1 MRLTTESL
9 NLKAK
14 SLYVTLNFIVF
25 IPSRSIRS
33 VKCWQ
38 IFPELEFIQSN
49 SKRLRQSSFLHAA
62 PHYLNSAWNRLKLKG
77 LYIVLFCRP
86 RQGFLFRR
94 HRRRSKVSWSNN
106 QQTRLQVVPHFSSE
120 IVERAKRERSWESLS
135 LSPPRV
141 AFSRVG
147 CFSCA
152 LAFRSLYYP
161 WGQMGDYS

>member
-49 SKRLRQSSFLHAA
+49 SKRSRQSSFLHAA
-62 PHYLNSAWNRLKLKG
+62 PHHLNSAWNRLKLKRPV
-77 LYIVLFCRP
+77 YWFFFAVLGRGSSSADTVVVARFP
-86 RQGFLFRR
+86 EATI
-94 HRRRSKVSWSNN
+94 SK
-106 QQTRLQVVPHFSSE
+106 L
-120 IVERAKRERSWESLS
+120 
-135 LSPPRV
+135 
-141 AFSRVG
+141 
-147 CFSCA
+147 
-152 LAFRSLYYP
+152 
-161 WGQMGDYS
+161 DYE